1 MQQFPL
7 GQSSDGQGR
16 KIAIPKAPPPPPQQG
31 NENVER
37 YEKEERVSVT
47 LAPHRRTIN

>member
-1 MQQFPL
+1 MQQLPL

-16 KIAIPKAPPPPPQQG
+16 KIAIPKAPPPPPPG
-31 NENVER
+31 NKNVER

-47 LAPHRRTIN
+47 LAPRKAL

>member
-1 MQQFPL
+1 MQRVPL

-16 KIAIPKAPPPPPQQG
+16 KIAISKAPPPPHQG
-31 NENVER
+31 NENPER

-47 LAPHRRTIN
+47 LALH